1 MAFLDS
7 FLHPA
12 TGFFLLAL
20 ILPFFRGRFWRW
32 LLFLPPLSAIVLVF
46 RMKLGSYWALSYV
59 GQKLVLGRVDTL
71 SMSFLILFSLMTFIC
86 TIFAFNVREKAH
98 HVASLFYMGA
108 SLACILAGDYWTL
121 YIFWQIMTVSS
132 AFLIWFSRRPR
143 SAQAGFRY
151 MLLLLL
157 SSVLLLAG
165 ILMRQRVTGTF
176 VFGPA
181 DTHMMWH
188 FDWLILTAFCINGA
202 VVPFHAWLTDAYPEA
217 TVAGAVF
224 LSVFTTKTAI
234 YTLTRC
240 FVGLEFL
247 VVLGA
252 VMAVYGAFYAL
263 TANHIRRI
271 LAYLMISQGG
281 FMLAGIG
288 MDTGMGLE
296 GALALVYAHTFY
308 NALLFMAAGC
318 LIHTLKED
326 HLTSL
331 GGLAPR
337 TPFILAC
344 TMVGALS
351 MSAMPLLN
359 GFVSIPLILEACWQK
374 TPFSTMILAL
384 AMAGVFM
391 AVGLRLPYFVFWS
404 KKPQKL
410 EKPVKLPLNMTAA
423 MVLTALFCF
432 IQGIF
437 PQLIYRWMPQ
447 PLGVNPFTLRK
458 ILGAFLFLALISIL
472 FIFVRERL
480 APTTRR
486 LPDFDLLYRFVGRVI
501 MTLLARPLA
510 WMDGV
515 WTDVYRTVALRAT
528 TGTARAAGWFDK
540 SGIDKTVDGTA
551 RSVMVLGKISARMQ
565 TGRLQEMLAWM
576 VLLALGLFGLIWFWP
591 WN

>member
-12 TGFFLLAL
+12 AGFFLLAL

-32 LLFLPPLSAIVLVF
+32 FLFVPPLSAMVLAF
-46 RMKLGSYWALSYV
+46 QMKLGTYWALSYV

-71 SMSFLILFSLMTFIC
+71 SMSFVILFSLMTLIC
-86 TIFAFNVREKAH
+86 TIFAFHIREKAH
-98 HVASLFYMGA
+98 HVASLYYMGA
-108 SLACILAGDYWTL
+108 SFGCILAGDYWTL
-121 YIFWQIMTVSS
+121 YIFWQFMIVSS
-132 AFLIWFSRRPR
+132 AFLIWLSRRPR

-165 ILMRQRVTGTF
+165 ILLRHRVTGTF

-188 FDWLILTAFCINGA
+188 FDWLILAAFCINGA

-224 LSVFTTKTAI
+224 LSVFTTKTAV
-234 YTLTRC
+234 YALARC
-240 FVGLEFL
+240 FVGLDFL
-247 VVLGA
+247 VILGA

-271 LAYLMISQGG
+271 LAYLMVSQGG
-281 FMLAGIG
+281 LMLAGIG
-288 MDTGMGLE
+288 MDTKMGLD
-296 GALALVYAHTFY
+296 GTLALVYAHTFY

-318 LIHTLKED
+318 LLHTLKED
-326 HLTSL
+326 HLTRL

-337 TPFILAC
+337 VPFILAC
-344 TMVGALS
+344 TMVGGLS

-359 GFVSIPLILEACWQK
+359 GFVSIPLILEACWQEN
-374 TPFSTMILAL
+374 PFSAIALAL
-384 AMAGVFM
+384 AMAGTFT
-391 AVGLRLPYFVFWS
+391 AVGLRLPYFTFWS
-404 KKPQKL
+404 KKLSKGKKQ
-410 EKPVKLPLNMTAA
+410 VTLPLNMTAA
-423 MVLTALFCF
+423 MVLASLFCI

-437 PQLIYRWMPQ
+437 PQLLYRWMPA
-447 PLGVNPFTLRK
+447 PLEENPFTLWK
-458 ILGAFLFLALISIL
+458 ILGAFLFLGLISMV
-472 FIFVRERL
+472 FIFVRRGL
-480 APTTRR
+480 TPGTRR
-486 LPDFDLLYRFVGRVI
+486 LPDFDLLYRFVGREI
-501 MTLLARPLA
+501 MGFLARPLA
-510 WMDGV
+510 WMDGI
-515 WTDVYRTVALRAT
+515 WTDLYRTVVLRAT

-540 SGIDKTVDGTA
+540 SGIDKAVDGTA
-551 RSVMVLGKISARMQ
+551 RSIMGLGKISARMQ

-576 VLLALGLFGLIWFWP
+576 VLLALGFFGLIWFWS
-591 WN
+591 

>member
-12 TGFFLLAL
+12 AGFFLLAL

-32 LLFLPPLSAIVLVF
+32 FLFVPPLSAMVLAF
-46 RMKLGSYWALSYV
+46 QMKLGTYWALSYV

-71 SMSFLILFSLMTFIC
+71 SMSFMILFSLMTLIC
-86 TIFAFNVREKAH
+86 TIFAFHIREKAH
-98 HVASLFYMGA
+98 HVASLYYMGA
-108 SLACILAGDYWTL
+108 SFGCILAGDYWTL
-121 YIFWQIMTVSS
+121 YIFWQLMTVSS
-132 AFLIWFSRRPR
+132 AFLIWLSRRPR

-165 ILMRQRVTGTF
+165 ILLRQRVTGTF

-188 FDWLILTAFCINGA
+188 FDWLILAAFCINGA

-234 YTLTRC
+234 YALARC
-240 FVGLEFL
+240 FVGLDFL
-247 VVLGA
+247 VILGA

-271 LAYLMISQGG
+271 LAYLMVSQGG
-281 FMLAGIG
+281 LMLAGIG
-288 MDTGMGLE
+288 MDTKMGLD
-296 GALALVYAHTFY
+296 GTLALVYAHTFY

-318 LIHTLKED
+318 LLHTLKED
-326 HLTSL
+326 HLTRL

-337 TPFILAC
+337 VPFILAC
-344 TMVGALS
+344 TMVGGLS

-359 GFVSIPLILEACWQK
+359 GFVSIPLILEACWQEN
-374 TPFSTMILAL
+374 PFSAIALAL
-384 AMAGVFM
+384 AMAGTFT
-391 AVGLRLPYFVFWS
+391 AVGLRLPYFAFWS
-404 KKPQKL
+404 KKPQKRQ
-410 EKPVKLPLNMTAA
+410 KQDRLPLNMSIA
-423 MVLTALFCF
+423 MVVTSLFCI

-437 PQLIYRWMPQ
+437 PQLLYRRMPT
-447 PLGVNPFTLRK
+447 PLEENPFTLWK
-458 ILGAFLFLALISIL
+458 ILAAFLFLGLISL
-472 FIFVRERL
+472 VFIFMRRSL
-480 APTTRR
+480 TPGTRR
-486 LPDFDLLYRFVGRVI
+486 LPDFDLLYRLVGRGI
-501 MTLLARPLA
+501 MGLLARPMA
-510 WMDGV
+510 WMDGI
-515 WTDVYRTVALRAT
+515 WTDLYQTVLLRAT
-528 TGTARAAGWFDK
+528 TGTARGAGWFDK
-540 SGIDKTVDGTA
+540 SGIDKAVDGTG
-551 RSVMVLGKISARMQ
+551 RSVLGLGKISARMQ

-576 VLLALGLFGLIWFWP
+576 VLLALGLFALIWFWP

>member
-32 LLFLPPLSAIVLVF
+32 LLFVPPLSAIVLAF
-46 RMKLGSYWALSYV
+46 RMKLGAYWALSYV
-59 GQKLVLGRVDTL
+59 GQNLVLGRVDTL
-71 SMSFLILFSLMTFIC
+71 SMSFVILFSLMTFIC
-86 TIFAFNVREKAH
+86 TIFAFHVQEKAH

-108 SLACILAGDYWTL
+108 SFGCILAGDYWTL
-121 YIFWQIMTVSS
+121 YIFWQLMIVSS
-132 AFLIWFSRRPR
+132 AFLIWLSRRPR

-165 ILMRQRVTGTF
+165 ILLRQRVTGTF

-188 FDWLILTAFCINGA
+188 FDWLILAAFCINGA

-234 YTLTRC
+234 YALARC
-240 FVGLEFL
+240 FVGLDFL

-252 VMAVYGAFYAL
+252 VMAAYGAFYAL

-271 LAYLMISQGG
+271 LAYLMVSQGG
-281 FMLAGIG
+281 LMLAGIG
-288 MDTGMGLE
+288 MDTKMGLD
-296 GALALVYAHTFY
+296 GAMALVYAHTFY

-318 LIHTLKED
+318 LIHSLKED
-326 HLTSL
+326 HLSRL
-331 GGLAPR
+331 GGIAPR
-337 TPFILAC
+337 VPFILVC
-344 TMVGALS
+344 TMVGGLS

-359 GFVSIPLILEACWQK
+359 GFIAIPLILEAGWQES
-374 TPFSTMILAL
+374 PVLAMALAL
-384 AMAGVFM
+384 AMAGTFT
-391 AVGLRLPYFVFWS
+391 AVGLRLPYFAFWS
-404 KKPQKL
+404 KKPQKR
-410 EKPVKLPLNMTAA
+410 EKQDTLPLNMTVA
-423 MVLTALFCF
+423 MALASLCCI

-437 PQLIYRWMPQ
+437 PQLLYRRMPA
-447 PLGVNPFTLRK
+447 PLEESPFTLWK
-458 ILGAFLFLALISIL
+458 ILGAFLFLGLICLL
-472 FIFVRERL
+472 FIFVRRGL
-480 APTTRR
+480 TPGTRR
-486 LPDFDLLYRFVGRVI
+486 LPDFDLLYRLVGRGI
-501 MTLLARPLA
+501 MGLLARPMA
-510 WMDGV
+510 WMDSI
-515 WTDVYRTVALRAT
+515 WTDLYLTVVLRAT
-528 TGTARAAGWFDK
+528 TGTARGAGWFDK
-540 SGIDKTVDGTA
+540 SGIDKAVDGTA
-551 RSVMVLGKISARMQ
+551 RSVLGLGKISARMQ

-576 VLLALGLFGLIWFWP
+576 VLLALGLFALIWFW
-591 WN
+591 

>member
-1 MAFLDS
+1 MALLDF

-12 TGFFLLAL
+12 AGFFLLAL
-20 ILPFFRGRFWRW
+20 ILPFFRGRFWQW
-32 LLFLPPLSAIVLVF
+32 LLFLPPLSAVVLVF

-59 GQKLVLGRVDTL
+59 GQNLVLGRVDTL
-71 SMSFLILFSLMTFIC
+71 SMSFMILFSLMTFIC
-86 TIFAFNVREKAH
+86 TIFAFHIREKAH
-98 HVASLFYMGA
+98 HVASLYYMGA
-108 SLACILAGDYWTL
+108 SFGCILAGDYWTL
-121 YIFWQIMTVSS
+121 YIFWQFMIVSS
-132 AFLIWFSRRPR
+132 AFLIWLSRRPR

-165 ILMRQRVTGTF
+165 ILLRHRVTGTF

-188 FDWLILTAFCINGA
+188 FDWLILAAFCINGA

-234 YTLTRC
+234 YALARC
-240 FVGLEFL
+240 FVGLDFL
-247 VVLGA
+247 VILGV

-271 LAYLMISQGG
+271 LAYLMVSQGG
-281 FMLAGIG
+281 LMLAGIG
-288 MDTGMGLE
+288 IDTKMGLD

-318 LIHTLKED
+318 MLHTMKED
-326 HLTSL
+326 HLTRL
-331 GGLAPR
+331 GGLAPKV
-337 TPFILAC
+337 PFILAC

-359 GFVSIPLILEACWQK
+359 GFVSIPLILEACWQEN
-374 TPFSTMILAL
+374 PFSAIALAL
-384 AMAGVFM
+384 AMAGTFT
-391 AVGLRLPYFVFWS
+391 AVGLRLPYFAFWS
-404 KKPQKL
+404 KKLSKGKKQ
-410 EKPVKLPLNMTAA
+410 VALPLNMTAA
-423 MVLTALFCF
+423 MVLASLFCI

-437 PQLIYRWMPQ
+437 PHLLYRWMPA
-447 PLGVNPFTLRK
+447 PLEENPFTLWK
-458 ILGAFLFLALISIL
+458 ILGAFLFLGLISMV
-472 FIFVRERL
+472 FIFVRRGL
-480 APTTRR
+480 TPGTRR
-486 LPDFDLLYRFVGRVI
+486 LPDFDLLYRFVGREI
-501 MTLLARPLA
+501 MGLLARPLA
-510 WMDGV
+510 WMDGI
-515 WTDVYRTVALRAT
+515 WTDLYRTVVLRAT
-528 TGTARAAGWFDK
+528 TGTARGAGWFDK
-540 SGIDKTVDGTA
+540 SGIDKAVDGTA
-551 RSVMVLGKISARMQ
+551 RLVMGLGKISARMQ

-576 VLLALGLFGLIWFWP
+576 VLLALGLFALIWFWP